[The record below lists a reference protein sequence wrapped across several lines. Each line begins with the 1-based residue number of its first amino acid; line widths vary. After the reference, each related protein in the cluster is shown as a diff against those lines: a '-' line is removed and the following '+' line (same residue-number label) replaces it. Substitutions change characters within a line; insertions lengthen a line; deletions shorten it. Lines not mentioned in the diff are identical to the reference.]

1 MGGIE
6 NKPDVYASSG
16 KAWVGM
22 YVQHG
27 QCSWNRDEK
36 SRKKKGGRAAS
47 LEIDKNKRIEDY
59 VA

>member
-6 NKPDVYASSG
+6 TNPDVYASSR

-22 YVQHG
+22 YVQHR
-27 QCSWNRDEK
+27 QCGWSREEK
-36 SRKKKGGRAAS
+36 GRKKKGVRAAS